1 MEAGFLHPIGH
12 ERKRM
17 NTYKRV
23 ARYFSPFSAQIAFA
37 LVVVVAGIGVSLLKP
52 WPLKY
57 VIDTIL
63 PQFALDTQSHQL
75 QIVTVWVCVSLVVI
89 FLLSGVLN
97 FISNYMLVKI
107 GLKALVR
114 IRTEL
119 YSCLQSLPLK
129 FHDARRSGDST
140 FRVAYDSQ
148 AIQSI
153 FNKGF
158 TGVFQSAITLI
169 GTFVVMWT
177 MNIKLTLLS
186 VCILPLVVGVI
197 YFFANRIRKEST
209 DVQKEE
215 SDVFSTASEGL
226 GNIRV
231 THAFGR
237 EEHEVEAFQ
246 KQAMESLSANL
257 KLTFTNVT
265 SALVISTLMAAGTA
279 VMIYFGTLEVV
290 AGNITLGDLTVFLA
304 YLSMLY
310 TPLEALSY
318 TAWALEGAAAGAQ
331 RCFEVLDTDD
341 ETKDSPGARK
351 LSGVKGQ
358 IEFRNV
364 RFAYEPGKDILKG
377 LSAQIAPG
385 QTVAFVGGTGAG
397 KSTLMALVPRF
408 YDPTAGDVFIDG
420 SNLRDVTKK
429 SLRDNISMVLQ
440 DTVLLNA
447 TIKENI
453 AYGKLLATD
462 AEIISAAKSAQAHD
476 FIMAQPKGYDTHV
489 GERGIRLSVGQRQ
502 RIGIAR
508 AFLKDSPILLLD
520 EPSSALDPETE
531 KEIMSAIE
539 RLMEGRTTLII
550 THRISTIHRAD
561 LIFVLAEGKLAE
573 RGTGQ
578 ELLKFDGLYK
588 KLFDSQHV
596 TDKSSET

>member
-1 MEAGFLHPIGH
+1 
-12 ERKRM
+12 M

-23 ARYFSPFSAQIAFA
+23 ARYFTPYSAQIVFA
-37 LVVVVAGIGVSLLKP
+37 LFVVIAGIGVSLLKP

-63 PQFALDTQSHQL
+63 PQFAQNPDNGKLQQL
-75 QIVTVWVCVSLVVI
+75 TIMVCGILVLV
-89 FLLSGVLN
+89 FLVSGVLN
-97 FISNYMLVKI
+97 FISNYLLVKI
-107 GLKALVR
+107 GLGALAK

-119 YSCLQSLPLK
+119 YSCLQGLPLK

-158 TGVFQSAITLI
+158 TGVFQSVVTLM
-169 GTFVVMWT
+169 GTFVVMWN

-197 YFFANRIRKEST
+197 YFFAHRIRNEST
-209 DVQKEE
+209 DVQKQE

-237 EEHEVEAFQ
+237 EDHEVEAFQ

-265 SALVISTLMAAGTA
+265 SALVISTLMAAGTS

-310 TPLEALSY
+310 QPLEALSY

-331 RCFEVLDTDD
+331 RCFEILDADD
-341 ETKDSPGARK
+341 ETKDSPHARN
-351 LSGVKGQ
+351 LPAVKGQ

-364 RFAYEPGKDILKG
+364 RFAYETGKEILKG
-377 LSAQIAPG
+377 LSAQVAPG

-408 YDPTAGDVFIDG
+408 YDPTSGDVLVDG
-420 SNLRDVTKK
+420 INLRDVTKR
-429 SLRDNISMVLQ
+429 SLRDQISMVLQ

-447 TIKENI
+447 TIRENI
-453 AYGKLLATD
+453 AYGKLGASEE
-462 AEIISAAKSAQAHD
+462 EIVSAAKSSQAHD
-476 FIMAQPKGYDTHV
+476 FILSQPKGYDTPV
-489 GERGIRLSVGQRQ
+489 GERGVRLSVGQRQ

-508 AFLKDSPILLLD
+508 AFLKNSPILLLD
-520 EPSSALDPETE
+520 EPTSALDPETE
-531 KEIMSAIE
+531 KEIMSAIDK
-539 RLMEGRTTLII
+539 LMEGRTTLII
-550 THRISTIHRAD
+550 THRISTIHRSD
-561 LIFVLAEGKLAE
+561 LIFVLAEGQLTE
-573 RGTGQ
+573 YGTGE
-578 ELLKFDGLYK
+578 ELLKRDGLYK

-596 TDKSSET
+596 INKTLET

>member
-1 MEAGFLHPIGH
+1 
-12 ERKRM
+12 M
-17 NTYKRV
+17 NTYRRV
-23 ARYFSPFSAQIAFA
+23 ARYFLPYSGQIAFA
-37 LVVVVAGIGVSLLKP
+37 LFVVVAGIGVSLLKP

-63 PQFALDTQSHQL
+63 PQFALNPDSSPLAQA
-75 QIVTVWVCVSLVVI
+75 TVWVCMALVLI

-107 GLKALVR
+107 GLKALVQ

-158 TGVFQSAITLI
+158 TGVFQSVITLA

-186 VCILPLVVGVI
+186 ICILPLVVGVI
-197 YFFANRIRKEST
+197 YFFANRIRREST

-237 EEHEVEAFQ
+237 EDHEVEAFQ

-257 KLTFTNVT
+257 RLTFTNVT

-279 VMIYFGTLEVV
+279 IMIYFGTLEVV

-341 ETKDSPGARK
+341 ETRDTPGARK
-351 LSGVKGQ
+351 LRGVRGG
-358 IEFRNV
+358 IEFRDV
-364 RFAYEPGKDILKG
+364 RFSYEPGKEILKG

-408 YDPTAGDVFIDG
+408 YDPTSGDVLIDG

-429 SLRDNISMVLQ
+429 SLRDHISMVLQ

-453 AYGKLLATD
+453 AYGKLRATD
-462 AEIISAAKSAQAHD
+462 TEIIAAAKSAQAHD
-476 FIMAQPKGYDTHV
+476 FIMSQPKGYDTHV
-489 GERGIRLSVGQRQ
+489 GERGVRLSVGQRQ

-531 KEIMSAIE
+531 KEIMSAID

-561 LIFVLAEGKLAE
+561 VIFVLAEGKLAE
-573 RGTGQ
+573 RGTGE
-578 ELLKFDGLYK
+578 ELLKLNGHYK
-588 KLFDSQHV
+588 KLFDSQNLPRV
-596 TDKSSET
+596 